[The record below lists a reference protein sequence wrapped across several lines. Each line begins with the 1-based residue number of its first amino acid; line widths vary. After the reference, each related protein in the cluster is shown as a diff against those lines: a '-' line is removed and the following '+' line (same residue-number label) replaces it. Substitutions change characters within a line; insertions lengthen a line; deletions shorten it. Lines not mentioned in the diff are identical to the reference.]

1 MAIKGGKNMNWYM
14 QTGTNGDVAISTRIR
29 FARNLNGF
37 RFNLTDKNEIEKLE
51 NKIKDNL
58 FAIGY
63 GLKFFKL
70 KDIDEI
76 TKQSLIEK
84 NIISPDFLR
93 KNDYGAIL
101 INDEEN
107 ICIMINE
114 EDHLRIQVFN
124 SGLDLKNTLN
134 LAIELDEK
142 LGQIL
147 NFAKSKKYGY
157 LTSCPSNCGT
167 GLRASVM
174 LHLPAL
180 KITGN
185 IEKVLQ
191 AVNSF
196 GISIRGMYGEN
207 SQSVGDIY
215 QISNSQ
221 TIGMSEEDIINNL
234 RIIVEKVIKQE
245 RTARKILTKNE
256 IELEDKIYRCYGILA
271 NCKKITSEEA
281 LELLS
286 YVKLGTDLG
295 LLQELTDY
303 KVLQLYIL
311 TKPANLQKYVGNKL
325 DTIERDIKRAEIIKQ
340 IISK

>member
-1 MAIKGGKNMNWYM
+1 MNWYM
-14 QTGTNGDVAISTRIR
+14 QTGENGDVAVSTRIR

-37 RFNLTDKNEIEKLE
+37 KFNITDKEEIEKLE
-51 NKIKDNL
+51 TKIKDNL

-70 KDIDEI
+70 KDMDDI

-84 NIISPDFLR
+84 NIISPDFLS
-93 KNDYGAIL
+93 KNDYGAVL

-124 SGLDLKNTLN
+124 SGLDLNNTLN

-147 NFAKSKKYGY
+147 DFAKSKKYGY

-196 GISIRGMYGEN
+196 GISIRGMHGEN
-207 SQSVGDIY
+207 SQSIGDIY

-221 TIGMSEEDIINNL
+221 TLGMSEKDIINNL

-245 RTARKILTKNE
+245 RTARKILTENQ
-256 IELEDKIYRCYGILA
+256 IELEDKIYRYYGILS
-271 NCKKITSEEA
+271 NCKKITSEET

-295 LLQELTDY
+295 ILKELTDY
-303 KVLQLYIL
+303 KVLQLYTL
-311 TKPANLQKYVGNKL
+311 TKPANLQKYAGTQL
-325 DTIERDIKRAEIIKQ
+325 DSIERDIKRAEIIKE
-340 IISK
+340 IIFK